1 VIPFITSPSDFD
13 ADGDNKTLS
22 LRLFLS
28 LLAHFF
34 PTIAL
39 LLKDETKPSLFTT
52 PVVDFVED
60 KTVLFVIL
68 NGDAATAGD
77 NIF

>member
-1 VIPFITSPSDFD
+1 VIPFISSPSDFD
-13 ADGDNKTLS
+13 AADDGKTLS
-22 LRLFLS
+22 LLPFLS
-28 LLAHFF
+28 LLAHFL

-39 LLKDETKPSLFTT
+39 LLKDETNPSLFKT

-68 NGDAATAGD
+68 NGDAATADD

>member
-13 ADGDNKTLS
+13 ATDDSKTLS

-28 LLAHFF
+28 LLAHFL

-39 LLKDETKPSLFTT
+39 LLKDETKLSLFTT

-68 NGDAATAGD
+68 NGDAATAED